1 LRLAKIGEK
10 NFSEIGAVVEV
21 ENISKTYP
29 GDTPVEVLR
38 SVSFRVESGQIVAIT
53 GASGAGKSTL
63 LQLIGTLDRPDT
75 GRILVDGVDVFGLK
89 SSELSRFRNR
99 ELGFVFQF
107 HHLLVEF
114 SALENV
120 ALPARLAGKSAAE
133 AEALAHDLL
142 LQLGLQHRVHH
153 RPTAL
158 SGGEQQRVAIAR
170 ALINNPKVVLADEP
184 SGNLD
189 SANAEALHDLF
200 FQLRETRGQTF
211 IIVTHNSQLALRSD
225 RVLSMKAGSIVEP
238 ETI

>member
-1 LRLAKIGEK
+1 M
-10 NFSEIGAVVEV
+10 VEV
-21 ENISKTYP
+21 ENISKTYSGEP
-29 GDTPVEVLR
+29 PVEVLR

-63 LQLIGTLDRPDT
+63 LQLIGTLDKPDT
-75 GRILVDGVDVFGLK
+75 GRIRIDGVDVFGLK
-89 SSELSRFRNR
+89 SRELSRFRNR

-114 SALENV
+114 TALENV
-120 ALPARLAGKSAAE
+120 ALPARLAGKSVAE
-133 AEALAHDLL
+133 ADSLAQDLL
-142 LQLGLQHRVHH
+142 AQMGLQHRLHH

-200 FQLRETRGQTF
+200 FHLRETTGQTF
-211 IIVTHNSQLALRSD
+211 IIVTHNPQLALRSD
-225 RVLSMKAGSIVEP
+225 RTLRMEAGVLIDTEP
-238 ETI
+238 ILPTL